1 MIDKYGRKIE
11 YVRISVTDRCNF
23 RCIYCMPDGDIS
35 WQSREEIL
43 TDAELLKV
51 VGVFARMGVKRIK
64 LTGGEPLLRP
74 GIEQVVR
81 AVKQTEG
88 IEKVTLTTNGVLLG
102 DKLEALCAAGLDG
115 VNISLD
121 ALMPQ
126 RFEMITGCGTR
137 SQLEKVLVSVRQ
149 ALTFEK
155 LAVKLN
161 CVPMRGVN
169 ESDCLA
175 LLDYAKNTRA
185 AVRFIEMM
193 PIGYGKKFEPI
204 SEDELWSMIGLSLKP
219 VSVEEGYGGGP
230 CRYYRPDGFKGLI
243 GFISAVSHKFCESC
257 NRVRLTSD
265 GYLKTCLQ
273 YDTGQDLRAVLR
285 HVPER
290 GNCTD
295 ESNMNEVDIKLE
307 KAVAE
312 AIAAKPAEHHFENA
326 GRHDSDDEQKKMFQ
340 IGG

>member
-35 WQSREEIL
+35 WQGREEIL
-43 TDAELLKV
+43 TDQELLKLV
-51 VGVFARMGVKRIK
+51 SVFARMGIKRIK

-74 GIEQVVR
+74 GIEKLVR
-81 AVKQTEG
+81 AMKQTDG
-88 IEKVTLTTNGVLLG
+88 IEKVTLTTNGVFLG
-102 DKLEALCAAGLDG
+102 EKLEALCSAGLDG

-121 ALMPQ
+121 AVAPE
-126 RFEMITGCGTR
+126 RFEMITGCGAH
-137 SQLEKVLVSVRQ
+137 SQLEKIMAAVNR
-149 ALTFEK
+149 ALTFEN

-161 CVPMRGVN
+161 CVPMKGIN
-169 ESDCLA
+169 EDDCLA

-193 PIGYGKKFEPI
+193 PIGYGKKFEPV
-204 SEDELWSMIGLSLKP
+204 SEKALRAMIGLELYP
-219 VSVEEGYGGGP
+219 VSVEDGYGGGP
-230 CRYYRPDGFKGLI
+230 CRYYRADGFSGLI
-243 GFISAVSHKFCESC
+243 GFISAVSHKFCGNC

-326 GRHDSDDEQKKMFQ
+326 GCHDSDDEQKKMFQ